1 MKSKTSKEKIW
12 GSKAQKIEQSLKD
25 IDPDLADIISNFVY
39 EDIFARDALDLKTK
53 ELLAIAHLMN
63 IGADNE
69 LKTHIYGAINC
80 GASLSEIKETII
92 HAAMFIGFPKS
103 LAAMQIL
110 KEISNK
116 IAKD

>member
-1 MKSKTSKEKIW
+1 MTSKDKIW
-12 GSKAQKIEQSLKD
+12 ANNASKIEQSLKE
-25 IDPDLADIISNFVY
+25 IDPDLANIISNFVY
-39 EDIFARDALDLKTK
+39 EDIFAREGLDFKTK

-63 IGADNE
+63 IGSKSE

-103 LAAMQIL
+103 LMAMQIL
-110 KEISNK
+110 KEISDNQS
-116 IAKD
+116 

>member
-12 GSKAQKIEQSLKD
+12 ADKAASIEQSLKEL
-25 IDPDLADIISNFVY
+25 DPDLGAIISNFVY
-39 EDIFARDALDLKTK
+39 EDIFSRDGLELKTK

-63 IGADNE
+63 LGANTE

-80 GASLSEIKETII
+80 GASLTEIKETII

-103 LAAMQIL
+103 LAAMQIF

-116 IAKD
+116 KSG